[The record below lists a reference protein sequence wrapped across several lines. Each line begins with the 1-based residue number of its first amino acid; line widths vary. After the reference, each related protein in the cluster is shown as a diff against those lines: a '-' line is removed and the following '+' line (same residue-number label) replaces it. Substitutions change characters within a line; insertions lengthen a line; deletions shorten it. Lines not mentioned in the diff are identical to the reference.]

1 MNFEAIMSA
10 FTAIPA
16 DWLVLGALAIFAAFD
31 IVRSGARR
39 VCTLALAIPLGTVFF
54 LASEKAMFI
63 GGIISQF
70 SGPVEAILLG
80 VFVVVGY
87 FLIARIGLSW
97 GGESGQAIQAAL
109 GGVALAAI
117 LATIWVATPALQE
130 LWPFGASSREIFGE
144 SYRLWWLLGAYA
156 ALAYVRNS

>member
-1 MNFEAIMSA
+1 MNFEAIISA
-10 FTAIPA
+10 CTAIPA
-16 DWLVLGALAIFAAFD
+16 DWLVLRALAIFAAFE
-31 IVRSGARR
+31 IVRAGARR

-130 LWPFGASSREIFGE
+130 LWPFGATSQEIFGE
-144 SYRLWWLLGAYA
+144 SYRLWWLLSAYA
-156 ALAYVRNS
+156 SLAYVRS